1 MARINLT
8 DRRIAAL
15 KPDPSYAAL
24 LKEYGVTEVTGDGYS
39 GSWVET
45 AFQDAGI
52 AYQRSELKRAPR
64 YVHHLFFRS
73 ALGPL
78 AFLYHEARGRAA
90 QPQLG
95 GCVLL
100 LPRAPC
106 VGAALVCLLCC

>member
-78 AFLYHEARGRAA
+78 AFLSPIGGRLAGRIA
-90 QPQLG
+90 MRRS
-95 GCVLL
+95 C
-100 LPRAPC
+100 A
-106 VGAALVCLLCC
+106 